1 MPGSTMFLSE
11 IQFANALPRIYV
23 TLLGISMVV
32 SSLQLINALSPIPT
46 TVFGMTVFLQPTI
59 KVLLLVLIMALQP
72 FRESYTVLSSDVI
85 ESGITKLVGADGI
98 RPYAYET
105 IVVTVLGMTVFLQ
118 PTIKVLLLVLIM
130 ALQPFRES
138 YTVLSSST
146 TVN

>member
-1 MPGSTMFLSE
+1 M
-11 IQFANALPRIYV
+11 
-23 TLLGISMVV
+23 
-32 SSLQLINALSPIPT
+32 
-46 TVFGMTVFLQPTI
+46 
-59 KVLLLVLIMALQP
+59 
-72 FRESYTVLSSDVI
+72 DVI

-138 YTVLSSST
+138 YTVLSSD
-146 TVN
+146 TVILAILVHSQY